1 MSAQKAN
8 LEILPLGVQVALGLG
23 LIALAAF
30 PFVGTDFYTQMVT
43 RMMIMAIF
51 AMSLDLLQG
60 VTGLVSLGHA
70 AYFGL
75 AGYAL
80 AFLTPQGEAV
90 SLWWT
95 LPVAVLASGLA
106 ALIIG
111 FFVVRTHGIYFIMV
125 TMAFAQMV
133 FYLFFDNKV
142 LGGSDGLYINFKPA
156 ADIFGWVPFDL
167 ENKRTLYY
175 FTLAAVLGVYA
186 FLRRLLW
193 SPFGRALAG
202 IRVNEHRMRAMGFG
216 TFGYKL
222 AAFTLAG
229 ALAGLAGYLW
239 GAQTGYINPELMGFH
254 MSAHAIMMVILGG
267 MGNFAG
273 AIVGAFAFEYL
284 LHVFKDL
291 PQVGSVNLGKHWQ
304 LWMGL
309 FIVLLVT
316 AFWVWSSVSVNVRSR
331 PMSEVLL
338 SAKNLTKRFG
348 GLAAVND
355 VSLELVRNHIH
366 AVIGPNG
373 AGKSTLTNL
382 LSGDLPPTTG
392 SVTLGGHDV
401 TGWSPEKISARGLGR
416 SYQKTNIFLPFSVW
430 ENVRLAAQS
439 REPHTFRLI
448 SRATDFVA
456 VNARTERAI
465 ELSGLK
471 DRRSSIAGTISHG
484 EQRQLEIAMTLA
496 TEPQVVLLDE
506 PLAGMG
512 TVEAER
518 MVALLLAIKKDH
530 GILLVEHDMD
540 AVFALADRLTVMV
553 NGQVIASGTPAE
565 IRADAGVQ
573 AAYLGE
579 EH

>member
-1 MSAQKAN
+1 MSAQLAN
-8 LEILPLGVQVALGLG
+8 LEVLPVSIKLVLGMGLVALL
-23 LIALAAF
+23 AF
-30 PFVGTDFYTQMVT
+30 PFVGTPFYTEMVT

-95 LPVAVLASGLA
+95 LPVALLASGLA

-133 FYLFFDNKV
+133 YYLFFDNKV
-142 LGGSDGLYINFKPA
+142 LGGSDGLYINFKPSA
-156 ADIFGWVPFDL
+156 TIFGWLPFDL
-167 ENKRTLYY
+167 DSKRTLYY
-175 FTLAAVLGVYA
+175 FTLAALLVTYV
-186 FLRRLLW
+186 FLRRLLF
-193 SPFGRALAG
+193 SPFGRTLSG
-202 IRVNEHRMRAMGFG
+202 IRVNEHRMRAMGYG
-216 TFGYKL
+216 VFGYKL
-222 AAFTLAG
+222 AAFTVAG

-316 AFWVWSSVSVNVRSR
+316 FAPR
-331 PMSEVLL
+331 
-338 SAKNLTKRFG
+338 
-348 GLAAVND
+348 
-355 VSLELVRNHIH
+355 
-366 AVIGPNG
+366 
-373 AGKSTLTNL
+373 
-382 LSGDLPPTTG
+382 
-392 SVTLGGHDV
+392 
-401 TGWSPEKISARGLGR
+401 
-416 SYQKTNIFLPFSVW
+416 
-430 ENVRLAAQS
+430 
-439 REPHTFRLI
+439 
-448 SRATDFVA
+448 
-456 VNARTERAI
+456 
-465 ELSGLK
+465 
-471 DRRSSIAGTISHG
+471 
-484 EQRQLEIAMTLA
+484 
-496 TEPQVVLLDE
+496 
-506 PLAGMG
+506 
-512 TVEAER
+512 
-518 MVALLLAIKKDH
+518 
-530 GILLVEHDMD
+530 GILGLVEKFMKRKD
-540 AVFALADRLTVMV
+540 A
-553 NGQVIASGTPAE
+553 SHE
-565 IRADAGVQ
+565 
-573 AAYLGE
+573 
-579 EH
+579 